1 MVTTVNSDE
10 ELNSI
15 QSEIK
20 SIAALISKL
29 IEVTDLNSK
38 SQDTL
43 QKQIQIIGSTI
54 SILHDR
60 IQKLESQVNINNL
73 TDGYWDEKES

>member
-1 MVTTVNSDE
+1 VNSDE

>member
-1 MVTTVNSDE
+1 VNNDE
-10 ELNSI
+10 ELNNI

-20 SIAALISKL
+20 SIAALIGKL

-43 QKQIQIIGSTI
+43 QKQIQIIGNTI
-54 SILHDR
+54 SVLHDR
-60 IQKLESQVNINNL
+60 IQKLESQVNINNS
-73 TDGYWDEKES
+73 TEKGS

>member
-1 MVTTVNSDE
+1 VNNDE
-10 ELNSI
+10 ELNNI

-20 SIAALISKL
+20 SIAALIGKL

>member
-1 MVTTVNSDE
+1 MATTVNNDE
-10 ELNSI
+10 ELNNI

-20 SIAALISKL
+20 SIAALIGKL

-73 TDGYWDEKES
+73 TEKES